1 MSVLTKVAD
10 ALNTAGIPA
19 YLPGRAPGECREAHV
34 VVTDGGRIRQG
45 RTTGRRMY
53 YVTAYVPEQRPGDL
67 AGLVMQIAEAV
78 LPLREVRSTGNVSE
92 DSFDD
97 DKRAYC
103 ATVELYA
110 LCAI

>member
-1 MSVLTKVAD
+1 MAVLTKIVD
-10 ALNTAGIPA
+10 ALNAGGVPA
-19 YLPGRAPGECREAHV
+19 YLPGRAPAECREAHAAV
-34 VVTDGGRIRQG
+34 ADGGRAREG

-67 AGLVMQIAEAV
+67 AGLVAQIAEAV

-97 DKRAYC
+97 EKKAYC